1 MQAMVRSQLFRV
13 VLGFGFMLVAA
24 PRAEAGGYG
33 GVEWGE
39 TLRSALKKLKERQ
52 PRPRTDLEPIVF
64 EDRVLRE
71 ERDEKVRVAI
81 QKKRSRADIARLRK
95 LSLARAR
102 FAALYYWVD
111 LGPLDGKV
119 VLSFLDDKLTS
130 AEVDVLY
137 QPSERGAAAE
147 LLDLVEQKYGAPKEH
162 RGDDKPGAPAVDIF
176 EAENTRIEAYQQ
188 PAVAGRGGLL
198 RLTYRNPERALEVD
212 RFMDDLHNR
221 LEQLEQARHT
231 LGPTPEERDAA
242 RKAALMRHL

>member
-119 VLSFLDDKLTS
+119 VLSFLDDTFHAGGERNATKRTYCWPS
-130 AEVDVLY
+130 SRGVSGPSGGTEV
-137 QPSERGAAAE
+137 G
-147 LLDLVEQKYGAPKEH
+147 
-162 RGDDKPGAPAVDIF
+162 PAS
-176 EAENTRIEAYQQ
+176 
-188 PAVAGRGGLL
+188 GRFRSGC
-198 RLTYRNPERALEVD
+198 ASC
-212 RFMDDLHNR
+212 
-221 LEQLEQARHT
+221 RH
-231 LGPTPEERDAA
+231 
-242 RKAALMRHL
+242 